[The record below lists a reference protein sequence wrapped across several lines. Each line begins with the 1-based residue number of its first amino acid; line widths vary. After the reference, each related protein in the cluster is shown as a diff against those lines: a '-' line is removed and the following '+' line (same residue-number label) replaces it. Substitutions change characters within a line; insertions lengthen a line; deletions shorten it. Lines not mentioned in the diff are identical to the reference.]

1 MRRALFLCLLAA
13 ACARKAPP
21 ADQQAWIELQSE
33 HFLLRTDLGEPAA
46 RAAVAQLELVRASLI
61 GVAWHAPR
69 PMQHRLLVVD
79 LASDAELGEFAG
91 EGIEGFVAS
100 DAFGE
105 RMLVMSAEQ
114 SPEELTVLKHEMA
127 HVLSNEFL
135 LRTPRWVAEG
145 LACYLETLRFDDAA
159 HTVVVGEPGK
169 DRLAYLGRFPVPSFQ
184 AVFEMGS
191 EAVALSPEAGFA
203 YESAAWVVVH
213 FLVNA
218 RRERFEAFLGRLA
231 KGDDPKKSFAA
242 EFPDLVAEEALQAQ
256 IKSYL
261 GGEGRYVARS
271 IPQPRV
277 SRDASVRGVPRAEVH
292 AMRAD
297 LLRISPGVRRDS
309 SAFGAEIALALQD
322 DPGNPLALQLADR
335 GDADAATQAH
345 PDDWRAWVVW
355 ADRHDNDAA
364 AIARAARL
372 APDNAGVLGRLA
384 WAENAA
390 GRRKK
395 AIEYARRA
403 NELAPGRSVHLDTL
417 ASLLAG
423 AGRCDEA
430 IGTERRAIEVL
441 PDTAPKS
448 ISDELRARL
457 GQMQL
462 KCGKQPE
469 RIEMAQEDQ
478 QPDTQ
483 PVRKACGAPLAV
495 AGPVTVS
502 AEYTVREDGSVGDV
516 QVTGNATQ
524 AVRNAFRSFVRSCSY
539 TPATRGGKPVAARIK
554 QDLSVGKR

>member
-1 MRRALFLCLLAA
+1 MRRALFFCLLAA
-13 ACARKAPP
+13 AACAPRAKP
-21 ADQQAWIELQSE
+21 ADQQQWIELQSE
-33 HFLLRTDLGEPAA
+33 HFVLRTDLAEPAA
-46 RAAVAQLELVRASLI
+46 REAVEQLELVRASLI
-61 GVAWHAPR
+61 AVAWHAPKA
-69 PMQHRLLVVD
+69 MSHRLMVVD
-79 LASDAELGEFAG
+79 LASDAELREFAG

-135 LRTPRWVAEG
+135 LRNPRWLAEG
-145 LACYLETLRFDDAA
+145 IACYLETLRFDGPA

-184 AVFEMGS
+184 AVFQMGS
-191 EAVALSPEAGFA
+191 EAVSLTPEAGFA
-203 YESAAWVVVH
+203 WESAAWLVVH
-213 FLVNA
+213 FLANE
-218 RRERFEAFLGRLA
+218 RKDRFESFLARLA
-231 KGDDPKKSFAA
+231 KGEDPARAYAK
-242 EFPDLVAEEALQAQ
+242 EFPDLGTEEALQAQ
-256 IKSYL
+256 I
-261 GGEGRYVARS
+261 GRYLREGQYVRS
-271 IPQPRV
+271 STPQPKV
-277 SRDASVRGVPRAEVH
+277 SGEASVRGLPRAEVH

-297 LLRISPGVRRDS
+297 LLRISPGVKRDA
-309 SAFGAEIALALQD
+309 SAQRAEIALALQD
-322 DPGNPLALQLADR
+322 DPGNPLALQLADQ
-335 GDADAATQAH
+335 GDAEAATKAH
-345 PDDWRAWVVW
+345 PDDWRAWVVY

-364 AIARAARL
+364 AIARALKL
-372 APDNAGVLGRLA
+372 APDNAGVLGRMA

-457 GQMQL
+457 SQMQL
-462 KCGKQPE
+462 KCGRQPE
-469 RIEMAQEDQ
+469 RIEMAQNDD
-478 QPDTQ
+478 QPDTE
-483 PVRKACGAPLAV
+483 PVRKSCGQLTV
-495 AGPVTVS
+495 VGPVTVT

-516 QVTGNATQ
+516 QVTGNASQ
-524 AVRNAFRSFVRSCSY
+524 AVLKAFRAFVRSCSY
-539 TPATRGGKPVAARIK
+539 EPATRGGKPVAARIK